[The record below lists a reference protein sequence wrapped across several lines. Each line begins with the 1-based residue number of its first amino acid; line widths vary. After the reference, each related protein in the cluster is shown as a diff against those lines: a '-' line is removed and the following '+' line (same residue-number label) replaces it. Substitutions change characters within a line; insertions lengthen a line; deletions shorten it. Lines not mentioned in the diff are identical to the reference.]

1 MKNTKKVLVVGLDS
15 MEKDLVLEWAHQGV
29 LPNFA
34 RLLETGS
41 WGLTQNPT
49 GLVSGGT
56 WSSFYNGTLPDQ
68 HGQYDAY
75 DYFDVENYRNATY
88 SRADLNYNP
97 IWERLGREGKRFVVI
112 DAPYTFLAEN
122 CNGIHIMDWATH
134 VRVHPGKPK
143 TWPPTLAA
151 EIDAQ
156 FGADPLGTDAGSPCD
171 QEPPRTAKEYALFRD
186 KLLRRLNRKVDL
198 TESLLKREDWDFFLT
213 VFCEPHCIG
222 HHCWHVHDA
231 HHTLHDFELARAV
244 GDPVKD
250 VYIGIDG
257 ALGRIL
263 SAVDDD
269 TVVFVY
275 SSFGMGPH
283 YSGTDLLDLILQ
295 RLEGRRPSEAKEW
308 MMNAMRQAWRRAPT
322 SLRKSL
328 MPIRRHTWE
337 RLYHSRMTPDRSTRR
352 FFEMKTNNATG
363 GVRFNLVGRESQG
376 LVQPGD
382 EYDALCGQL
391 TEDLLA
397 MRNADTD
404 EPLVQ
409 EVLRTDQIYHG
420 ERLSKLPDL
429 LVQWNR
435 SSPIVRA
442 TSPKTGFI
450 ENRHLSARTG
460 DHKPFGMYIASGSSI
475 PPGRLPAAVSVA
487 DLAPMIAT
495 ILGII

>member
-1 MKNTKKVLVVGLDS
+1 V
-15 MEKDLVLEWAHQGV
+15 
-29 LPNFA
+29 
-34 RLLETGS
+34 
-41 WGLTQNPT
+41 
-49 GLVSGGT
+49 
-56 WSSFYNGTLPDQ
+56 
-68 HGQYDAY
+68 
-75 DYFDVENYRNATY
+75 
-88 SRADLNYNP
+88 
-97 IWERLGREGKRFVVI
+97 
-112 DAPYTFLAEN
+112 
-122 CNGIHIMDWATH
+122 
-134 VRVHPGKPK
+134 
-143 TWPPTLAA
+143 
-151 EIDAQ
+151 
-156 FGADPLGTDAGSPCD
+156 
-171 QEPPRTAKEYALFRD
+171 
-186 KLLRRLNRKVDL
+186 
-198 TESLLKREDWDFFLT
+198 
-213 VFCEPHCIG
+213 
-222 HHCWHVHDA
+222 
-231 HHTLHDFELARAV
+231 ARAV

-250 VYIGIDG
+250 IYIGVDAAI
-257 ALGRIL
+257 GRIL
-263 SAVDDD
+263 SAVDED
-269 TVVFVY
+269 TVVLVY

-295 RLEGRRPSEAKEW
+295 RLEGRRHSQAKEW

-322 SLRKSL
+322 GLRKSL

-337 RLYHSRMTPDRSTRR
+337 RVYHSSMTPDRSTRR

-363 GVRFNLVGRESQG
+363 GVRINLVGRESHG
-376 LVQPGD
+376 LVQSGA

-460 DHKPFGMYIASGSSI
+460 DHKPFGMYIASGSSVQ
-475 PPGRLPAAVSVA
+475 PGRLPAAVSVA